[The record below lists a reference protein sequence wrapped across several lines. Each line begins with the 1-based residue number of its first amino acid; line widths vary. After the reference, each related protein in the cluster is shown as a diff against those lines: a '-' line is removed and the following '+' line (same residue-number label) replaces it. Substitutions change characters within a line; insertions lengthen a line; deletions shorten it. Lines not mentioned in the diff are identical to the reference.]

1 MQTNIFNFNYMQVG
15 VVTNII
21 YYPRDPQKQTH
32 LSPVMTT
39 ITFIKCN
46 VDSGLDYVKTDN
58 KTIVFQFWNNVLFFC
73 CSKTMSVQLLRFQ
86 LEQIKNISIFLF
98 GPNFE
103 KCMSNNIKINQNK
116 LFAFYVD
123 TYIEEC
129 EKRMQLP
136 LGILEHSTKYRDFSM
151 FLNKELELVK
161 LPVKSYEYIVFKD
174 NQIVAR
180 QSIGKNTMVNY
191 RSLIN
196 IYLTTIINYKDDNE
210 SESIKHKYGFLNIG
224 NNNQK
229 FVISSLKFNSCII
242 VLITDSDLSDPE
254 NKSNVEISLQ
264 MSLNTISSY
273 VSQYYDSGRNVPINY
288 IIPGTVRFIITERN
302 SGESWDYKLNNQNE
316 SSLKVSDLL
325 LKTMSTKVF
334 EIFTNDNNYSM
345 WKDELFLFAYRQF
358 FISSTDSILV
368 LKQNTE
374 SIDINNRFNYQY
386 LSKKCFP
393 DENDIRVYDVYS
405 IFLKT
410 IAPKDANEMIYSY
423 LNDFL
428 FNQRNKFSKNKK
440 RRQSVFPRNRNDLS
454 LNVTKLQNSFCQ
466 TKPNI
471 PLENIH

>member
-1 MQTNIFNFNYMQVG
+1 
-15 VVTNII
+15 
-21 YYPRDPQKQTH
+21 
-32 LSPVMTT
+32 
-39 ITFIKCN
+39 
-46 VDSGLDYVKTDN
+46 
-58 KTIVFQFWNNVLFFC
+58 
-73 CSKTMSVQLLRFQ
+73 
-86 LEQIKNISIFLF
+86 
-98 GPNFE
+98 
-103 KCMSNNIKINQNK
+103 
-116 LFAFYVD
+116 
-123 TYIEEC
+123 
-129 EKRMQLP
+129 
-136 LGILEHSTKYRDFSM
+136 
-151 FLNKELELVK
+151 
-161 LPVKSYEYIVFKD
+161 
-174 NQIVAR
+174 
-180 QSIGKNTMVNY
+180 
-191 RSLIN
+191 
-196 IYLTTIINYKDDNE
+196 
-210 SESIKHKYGFLNIG
+210 
-224 NNNQK
+224 
-229 FVISSLKFNSCII
+229 
-242 VLITDSDLSDPE
+242 
-254 NKSNVEISLQ
+254 